1 MSATGRRLIVGVEDL
16 LGVIALGMVLVGLV
30 TTWSPP
36 PEAARGPSPAFGY
49 IVTSAFLSASVL
61 FFLAARHLH
70 KTGQFSPIR
79 HAAPIMCV
87 LVVPLVGL
95 LGAHL

>member
-1 MSATGRRLIVGVEDL
+1 MSATGKRLIVGVEDL
-16 LGVIALGMVLVGLV
+16 LAVIALGMALVGAV
-30 TTWSPP
+30 TTWLPP
-36 PEAARGPSPAFGY
+36 PEATSGPPPAFGY

-79 HAAPIMCV
+79 HVAPVMCV

-95 LGAHL
+95 TGAHL